1 MISLNRFIFR
11 EKCSIDFDVIV
22 DLCFEGDQGSTD
34 TFLNKEAVSSTI
46 YDGTRYNVHNYKYTE
61 NLTPRFTLIKRDY
74 SDFTEYEN
82 RKLLAWLTG
91 SNKVEQM
98 VCYKDDSE
106 VISFMLFGNITT
118 IEQRKMG
125 NSRVIGYE
133 FEFSHISPYAYSPV
147 KTITKTIT
155 TPETFI
161 INCKTDVYEKHLY
174 PKIQVTLAD
183 IPEDGVLCLPVTE
196 DPTVDGYEM
205 LDNTIYKYENNY
217 YAKVNNQKQV
227 ISGVFSTN
235 IENQTLDATTYNKY
249 YLCNTDR
256 YIYKGVIKD
265 DSTYGWQKL
274 NKVGAGFEI
283 KNTYYENGQDMVV
296 STKVVDNYE
305 NEVITLDCDNR
316 VIASSETPMR
326 VIGDSFN
333 WEWMY
338 FVPGENNITISGD
351 CTVIF
356 QWIEPIKIGQM

>member
-133 FEFSHISPYAYSPV
+133 FEFSHISP
-147 KTITKTIT
+147 
-155 TPETFI
+155 
-161 INCKTDVYEKHLY
+161 
-174 PKIQVTLAD
+174 
-183 IPEDGVLCLPVTE
+183 
-196 DPTVDGYEM
+196 
-205 LDNTIYKYENNY
+205 
-217 YAKVNNQKQV
+217 
-227 ISGVFSTN
+227 
-235 IENQTLDATTYNKY
+235 
-249 YLCNTDR
+249 
-256 YIYKGVIKD
+256 
-265 DSTYGWQKL
+265 
-274 NKVGAGFEI
+274 
-283 KNTYYENGQDMVV
+283 
-296 STKVVDNYE
+296 
-305 NEVITLDCDNR
+305 
-316 VIASSETPMR
+316 
-326 VIGDSFN
+326 
-333 WEWMY
+333 
-338 FVPGENNITISGD
+338 
-351 CTVIF
+351 
-356 QWIEPIKIGQM
+356 